1 MILSMTGY
9 GKSVTQLAQKKI
21 TVEIRTLNSK
31 NLDLNM
37 RLSNAYKEIELP
49 LRQLAASELSRG
61 KIDFAIHVEKTGID
75 NTTQLNT
82 QVLES
87 YIQQLKTVQG
97 INLNDTVDDSRLLQ
111 IASKFPDVFATQI
124 EEVSQEEFDVIEK
137 TAVEALKAVNQYRLD
152 EGKGLKDEFI
162 LRINNIN
169 KLLDQIKEVDETRLA
184 DIRTRLEKAVSDLK
198 EKVDGNRFEQEL
210 IFYLEKYDITE
221 EKVRLKNHLD
231 YFGETLDNELSQGKK
246 LGFIS
251 QEIGREINT
260 IGSKANHATMQQ
272 LVVQMKDELEKVKE
286 QMLNVL

>member
-9 GKSVTQLAQKKI
+9 GKSVTQLSQKKI

-37 RLSNAYKEIELP
+37 RLSNAYKEKELP

-61 KIDFAIHVEKTGID
+61 KVDFAIHVEKTGVD
-75 NTTQLNT
+75 NTAVLNT

-97 INLNDTVDDSRLLQ
+97 ISLNDSTDDSRLLQ
-111 IASKFPDVFATQI
+111 IATKFPDVFATQI
-124 EEVSQEEFDVIEK
+124 EEVSQEEFNAIEK
-137 TAVEALKAVNQYRLD
+137 TSIEALNAVNQYRKD
-152 EGKGLKDEFI
+152 EGKGLKEEFI
-162 LRINNIN
+162 LRINNISQ
-169 KLLDQIKEVDETRLA
+169 LLEQIKEVDETRLA
-184 DIRTRLEKAVSDLK
+184 DIRIRLEKAVSDLK

-231 YFGETLDNELSQGKK
+231 YFQETLDNEISQGKK

>member
-37 RLSNAYKEIELP
+37 RLSNAYKEKELP

-61 KIDFAIHVEKTGID
+61 KIDFAIHVEKTGVD
-75 NTTQLNT
+75 NTAQLNT
-82 QVLES
+82 QVLQS
-87 YIQQLKTVQG
+87 YVEQLKTVQG
-97 INLNDTVDDSRLLQ
+97 INLNNEGDDSRLLQ

-124 EEVSQEEFDVIEK
+124 EEVSQEEFDAIQK
-137 TAVEALKAVNQYRLD
+137 TSIEALQAVNEYRQD
-152 EGKGLKDEFI
+152 EGKGLKEEFI
-162 LRINNIN
+162 LRITNIN
-169 KLLDQIKEVDETRLA
+169 QLLDQIKEVDETRLA
-184 DIRTRLEKAVSDLK
+184 DIRIRLEKAVSDLK

-231 YFGETLDNELSQGKK
+231 YFKETLDNDISQGKK

-260 IGSKANHATMQQ
+260 IGSKANHAVMQQ

>member
-37 RLSNAYKEIELP
+37 RLSNAYKEKELP

-61 KIDFAIHVEKTGID
+61 KIDFAIHVEKTGVD
-75 NTTQLNT
+75 NTAQLNT
-82 QVLES
+82 QVLQS
-87 YIQQLKTVQG
+87 YVEQLRTVQS
-97 INLNDTVDDSRLLQ
+97 INLNNEGDDSRLLQ

-124 EEVSQEEFDVIEK
+124 EEVSQEDFDAIHQ
-137 TAVEALKAVNQYRLD
+137 TAIEALKAVNQYRHD
-152 EGKGLKDEFI
+152 EGKGLKEEFI

-169 KLLDQIKEVDETRLA
+169 QLLEQIKAVDETRLA

-198 EKVDGNRFEQEL
+198 EKVDANRFEQEL

-231 YFGETLDNELSQGKK
+231 YFKETLDNDISQGKK

-260 IGSKANHATMQQ
+260 IGSKANHAVMQQ

>member
-9 GKSVTQLAQKKI
+9 GKSVTQLAQKKV

-37 RLSNAYKEIELP
+37 RISNAYKEKELP
-49 LRQLAASELSRG
+49 LRQLAAAQLSRG
-61 KIDFAIHVEKTGID
+61 KIDFAIHVEQTGTD
-75 NTTQLNT
+75 LTAQLNT

-87 YIQQLKTVQG
+87 YVKQLRTVNG
-97 INLNDTVDDSRLLQ
+97 LNLIGSTEDGRLLE
-111 IASKFPDVFATQI
+111 IASKFPDVFASQI
-124 EEVSQEEFDVIEK
+124 EEVSPEEFAAIEK
-137 TAVEALKAVNQYRLD
+137 TAAAALNAVNKYRED
-152 EGKGLKDEFI
+152 EGNTLKNEFI
-162 LRINNIN
+162 LRINNITQ
-169 KLLDQIKEVDETRLA
+169 LLHQIIEVDHTRLA
-184 DIRTRLEKAVSDLK
+184 DIRTRLEKAVSDIK
-198 EKVDGNRFEQEL
+198 EKVDENRFEQEL

-231 YFGETLDNELSQGKK
+231 YFTETLNSDISEGKK

-260 IGSKANHATMQQ
+260 IGSKANHAAMQQ

>member
-75 NTTQLNT
+75 STTQLNT

-124 EEVSQEEFDVIEK
+124 EEVSQEDFDAIHQ
-137 TAVEALKAVNQYRLD
+137 TAIEALKAVNQYRHD
-152 EGKGLKDEFI
+152 EGKGLKEEFI

-169 KLLDQIKEVDETRLA
+169 QLLEQIKAVDETRLA

-198 EKVDGNRFEQEL
+198 EKVDANRFEQEL

-231 YFGETLDNELSQGKK
+231 YFKETLDNDISQGKK

-260 IGSKANHATMQQ
+260 IGSKANHAVMQQ

>member
-9 GKSVTQLAQKKI
+9 GKSVTQLAHKKI

-37 RLSNAYKEIELP
+37 RISNAYKEKELP
-49 LRQLAASELSRG
+49 LRQLAAAQLSRG
-61 KIDFAIHVEKTGID
+61 KIDFAIHVESTGLSD
-75 NTTQLNT
+75 SAPLNT
-82 QVLES
+82 QILES
-87 YIQQLKTVQG
+87 YVAQLRTVKG
-97 INLNDTVDDSRLLQ
+97 VHLIGNTEDGRLLE
-111 IASKFPDVFATQI
+111 IATRFPDVFATQTVSVSQDEFTAI
-124 EEVSQEEFDVIEK
+124 EETAAAALIE
-137 TAVEALKAVNQYRLD
+137 VNKYRED
-152 EGKGLKDEFI
+152 EGNTLTQEFI
-162 LRINNIN
+162 LRIHNIEQ
-169 KLLDQIKEVDETRLA
+169 LLVQIIEVDKTRLS
-184 DIRTRLEKAVSDLK
+184 DIRARLEKAVSDIK
-198 EKVDGNRFEQEL
+198 EKVDENRFEQEL

-231 YFGETLDNELSQGKK
+231 YFTETMQAPLSQGKK

>member
-37 RLSNAYKEIELP
+37 RLSNAYKEKELP

-61 KIDFAIHVEKTGID
+61 KIDFAIHVEKTGVD
-75 NTTQLNT
+75 NTAQLNT
-82 QVLES
+82 QVLQS
-87 YIQQLKTVQG
+87 YVEQLRTVQS
-97 INLNDTVDDSRLLQ
+97 INLNNEGDDSRLLQ

-124 EEVSQEEFDVIEK
+124 EEVSQEDFDAIHQ
-137 TAVEALKAVNQYRLD
+137 TAIEALKAVNQYRHD
-152 EGKGLKDEFI
+152 EGKGLKEEFI

-169 KLLDQIKEVDETRLA
+169 QLLEQIKAVDETRLA

-198 EKVDGNRFEQEL
+198 EKVDANRFEQEL

-231 YFGETLDNELSQGKK
+231 YFKETLDNDISQGKK
-246 LGFIS
+246 LGF
-251 QEIGREINT
+251 
-260 IGSKANHATMQQ
+260 
-272 LVVQMKDELEKVKE
+272 
-286 QMLNVL
+286 

>member
-9 GKSVTQLAQKKI
+9 GKSVTQLSQKKI

-37 RLSNAYKEIELP
+37 RLSNAYKEKELP

-61 KIDFAIHVEKTGID
+61 KVDFAIHVEKTGVD
-75 NTTQLNT
+75 NTAVLNT

-97 INLNDTVDDSRLLQ
+97 ISLNDSTDDSRLLQ
-111 IASKFPDVFATQI
+111 IATKFPDVFATQI
-124 EEVSQEEFDVIEK
+124 EEVSQEEFNAIEK
-137 TAVEALKAVNQYRLD
+137 TSIEALNAVNQYRKD
-152 EGKGLKDEFI
+152 EGKGLKEEFI
-162 LRINNIN
+162 LRINNISQ
-169 KLLDQIKEVDETRLA
+169 LLEQIKEVDETRLA
-184 DIRTRLEKAVSDLK
+184 DIRIRLEKAVSDLK

-231 YFGETLDNELSQGKK
+231 YFKETLDNEISQGKK

>member
-37 RLSNAYKEIELP
+37 RLSNAYKEKELP

-61 KIDFAIHVEKTGID
+61 KIDFAIHVEKTGVD
-75 NTTQLNT
+75 NTAQLNT
-82 QVLES
+82 QVLQS
-87 YIQQLKTVQG
+87 YVEQLKTVQG
-97 INLNDTVDDSRLLQ
+97 IHLNNEGDDSRLLQ

-124 EEVSQEEFDVIEK
+124 EEVSQEEFDAIQK
-137 TAVEALKAVNQYRLD
+137 TSIEALQAVNEYRQD
-152 EGKGLKDEFI
+152 EGKGLKEEFI
-162 LRINNIN
+162 LRITNIN
-169 KLLDQIKEVDETRLA
+169 QLLDQIKEVDETRLA
-184 DIRTRLEKAVSDLK
+184 DIRIRLEKAVSDLK

-231 YFGETLDNELSQGKK
+231 YFKETLDNDISQGKK

-260 IGSKANHATMQQ
+260 IGSKANHAVMQQ